1 MSLINRVLTDA
12 IVTLSQAAYAASIE
26 DHPHHTLDEL
36 SSVIEKLEALRLQFG
51 NDWLLEMANS
61 DESVDISL

>member
-26 DHPHHTLDEL
+26 DDPHHTLDEL